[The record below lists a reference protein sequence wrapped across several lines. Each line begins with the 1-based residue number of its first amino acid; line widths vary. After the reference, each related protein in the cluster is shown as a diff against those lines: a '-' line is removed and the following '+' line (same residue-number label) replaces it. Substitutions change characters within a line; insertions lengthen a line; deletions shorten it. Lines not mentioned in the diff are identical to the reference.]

1 MSVVHHP
8 LAYIALARRLL
19 AGSELSGSSGQT
31 GGTEQAFVGPWRFR
45 PRHTAA
51 KPKPDV
57 ILLDIGLPRIN
68 GFEAGRQIRQQQGDG
83 EVVLVALTGWAR
95 T

>member
-1 MSVVHHP
+1 
-8 LAYIALARRLL
+8 
-19 AGSELSGSSGQT
+19 
-31 GGTEQAFVGPWRFR
+31 
-45 PRHTAA
+45 
-51 KPKPDV
+51 V